1 MMRFIGSRRAAHL
14 LLAAL
19 VIPTSARPQDLRVP
33 RFAVLPS
40 PIELTGDVR
49 PQQFLGVEGRKAAWL
64 GLETGE
70 AELWVHP
77 LKLATDFALAFK
89 IPDYTDP
96 ISGADVARTVTVR
109 PALTTI
115 TYSHATFTVREHI
128 LAPLDEPGILVLL
141 DVETF
146 RPLQIIGSFRP
157 VLQYAW
163 PGGFGGQYTFWS
175 EDDHAFVLS
184 ESLRQRN
191 AFIGSPWI
199 TEASSNPAHALPDAP
214 SVFVIPVDSARAA
227 RELIP
232 IAIAAGIGPRDSVRA
247 VYRRLI
253 TEAESLYGARRAYAD
268 TLLATTT
275 AIDSPDDGFDVAF
288 QWSKIDLDAQT
299 VCNPDLGCGLVAG
312 WGTSGKSTRPGFGW
326 FFGGDAA
333 INSLAMDATGQW
345 APVAEG
351 LRFLAK
357 YQRQDGKIP
366 HEISQAAA
374 RLPWFTDFPYT
385 YYHLDTTPYWIMAV
399 WRYWLAS
406 GDSTLLDELWPNV
419 ERAYRWTTTR
429 DTDGDGL
436 LEGGAENLG
445 AIEIGQL
452 GDDLH
457 EDIYVAAVWIE
468 ALEAMRDLARV
479 KGNAELAA
487 DAARRYDVARTTVN
501 QRLWREKDGHYAF
514 GLLTSGKTNDNLT
527 VWPAAPAAFG
537 QLEPA
542 RAWKTLTKLATD
554 SITADWGA
562 HFLSTGSPLYDPMG
576 YNAGAIWPFITGFV
590 ILGQY
595 RYGRPW
601 AAFPVLDALGQMTF
615 DFSRG
620 HHPELLSG
628 AYYRPLDA
636 AVPQQFFATSM
647 LVNPAVTGLLGWE
660 PDAPRNRAR
669 FAPQLPPHWNQ
680 VRVSRLRVG
689 KASVDA
695 DFTRLPQQ
703 ADVVLRASGGSPTIT
718 LELPVPEGAT
728 DVRATLDG
736 VAVSSAPVE
745 GPGASRIRLEI
756 ATGAGHER
764 QHVTARWQGGLEV
777 LAEPARLVPGQESE
791 GIRILDFAAR
801 GDGWDLLT
809 EGARGRSYDVRLYG
823 AVPKSLTGGTLE
835 RRAGPYN
842 VLRIAFPAGTGRA
855 TTRVHLVR

>member
-1 MMRFIGSRRAAHL
+1 MPALRGRRTAHIM
-14 LLAAL
+14 LAAL
-19 VIPTSARPQDLRVP
+19 AIPASARAQELRVP
-33 RFAVLPS
+33 RFAIAPS
-40 PIELTGDVR
+40 PIQLTGDVR
-49 PQQFLGVEGRKAAWL
+49 PQQFLGIEGRKAAWL

-77 LKLATDFALAFK
+77 LKLATDFQLAFK

-96 ISGADVARTVTVR
+96 IRGADVARTVTVR
-109 PALTTI
+109 PELTTI

-141 DVETF
+141 DVQTF
-146 RPLQIIGSFRP
+146 RPLQIIGSFRS
-157 VLQYAW
+157 VFQYAW
-163 PGGFGGQYTFWS
+163 PAGFGGQYTFWS
-175 EDDHAFVLS
+175 EDDHAFLMS
-184 ESLRQRN
+184 ESLGQRN
-191 AFIGSPWI
+191 ALIGSPWI
-199 TEASSNPAHALPDAP
+199 TEASSHPAHALPDAP
-214 SVFVIPVDSARAA
+214 SVFVIPVDSARAT

-232 IAIAAGIGPRDSVRA
+232 IAIAAGPGPRDSVRA
-247 VYRRLI
+247 TYRRLI
-253 TEAESLYGARRAYAD
+253 ARAESLYRARRAYAD

-275 AIDSPDDGFDVAF
+275 AIDSPDDAFDLAF
-288 QWSKIDLDAQT
+288 QWSKLDLDAQT

-312 WGTSGKSTRPGFGW
+312 WGASGKSTRPGFGW

-345 APVAEG
+345 APVAQG

-374 RLPWFTDFPYT
+374 QIPWFTDFPYT
-385 YYHLDTTPYWIMAV
+385 YYHLDTTPYWILAL
-399 WRYWLAS
+399 WRYWLAT
-406 GDSTLLDELWPNV
+406 GDATLLDELWPNA
-419 ERAYRWTTTR
+419 ERAYRWATTR

-436 LEGGAENLG
+436 IEGGPENLG
-445 AIEIGQL
+445 AIEVGQL
-452 GDDLH
+452 GEDLH

-468 ALEAMRDLARV
+468 ALKAMQDLARV
-479 KGNAELAA
+479 KGNADLAA
-487 DAARRYDVARTTVN
+487 DAARRYGLAHTTLN
-501 QRLWREKDGHYAF
+501 ERLWREQDGHYAF

-527 VWPAAPAAFG
+527 VWPATPAAFG
-537 QLEPA
+537 QLEPT

-576 YNAGAIWPFITGFV
+576 YNAGAIWPFVTGFV

-628 AYYRPLDA
+628 AYYRPLDT

-669 FAPQLPPHWNQ
+669 FAPQLPPQWGQ

-689 KASVDA
+689 AASVDA
-695 DFTRLPQQ
+695 EFTRMAQGL
-703 ADVVLRASGGSPTIT
+703 DVALRATGGDPAIT
-718 LELPVPEGAT
+718 LELPLPEGAT
-728 DVRATLDG
+728 GVQVTLDG
-736 VAVSSAPVE
+736 APAKVERVA
-745 GPGASRIRLEI
+745 GPGASRIRLEL
-756 ATGAGHER
+756 TAGGRARR
-764 QHVTARWQGGLEV
+764 QVSVRWEGGLDV
-777 LAEPARLVPGQESE
+777 IPEPVTLEPGQESG
-791 GIRILDFAAR
+791 GIRILDFAPR
-801 GDGWDLLT
+801 GDGWDLLV
-809 EGARGRSYDVRLYG
+809 EGTRGRSYEIRLYG
-823 AVPKSLTGGTLE
+823 ATPRSLTGATLE

-842 VLRIAFPAGTGRA
+842 VLRTAFPAGSGRA
-855 TTRVHLVR
+855 TLRVRLVR